1 MQESLFDRG
10 LLRLN
15 YHRSAREFA
24 NYSFLHDEVANR
36 IEDNLAFFNRNF
48 EKVLKIQR
56 DQFIANGDEIRA
68 DDEFLPFKNNSFD
81 LIISNLNFHFINQIP
96 QFLIQVKNLLKPGG
110 VFIASFFGEE
120 NLSELRQVL
129 YEVENKIYGGISPR
143 IAPTIDVK
151 TAAALIQKAGFT
163 NPISTLETIKIE
175 YSGVDKLLKD
185 LKMMGQGNIMH
196 KRSRKFATPRFFE
209 EISKKY
215 HELYQT
221 SDSKLLASFD
231 IVTVIGVSS
240 DHP

>member
-15 YHRSAREFA
+15 YRRSAKGFA
-24 NYSFLHDEVANR
+24 NYSFLHNEVANR
-36 IEDNLAFFNRNF
+36 IDENLTFLNRDF
-48 EKVLKIQR
+48 KKILKIQR
-56 DQFIANGDEIRA
+56 DEFFVNGDKIRA

-96 QFLIQVKNLLKPGG
+96 QFLIQIKNLLEPGG

-120 NLSELRQVL
+120 NLSELRHVL

-151 TAAALIQKAGFT
+151 TAAALIQKAGFD

-175 YSGVDKLLKD
+175 YFSVDNLLKD
-185 LKMMGQGNIMH
+185 LKMMGQGNIML
-196 KRSRKFATPRFFE
+196 KRSRKFATRGFFE
-209 EISKKY
+209 EIAKKY
-215 HELYQT
+215 HELYKT
-221 SDSKLLASFD
+221 SDGKLVASFD
-231 IVTVIGVSS
+231 IVTVIGGFSN
-240 DHP
+240 HP

>member
-36 IEDNLAFFNRNF
+36 IEDNLAFFNKNF

-56 DQFIANGDEIRA
+56 DQFIANGYEIRA

-196 KRSRKFATPRFFE
+196 KRSRKFATRRFFE

-240 DHP
+240 DK

>member
-1 MQESLFDRG
+1 

-36 IEDNLAFFNRNF
+36 IEDNLAFFNKNF

-56 DQFIANGDEIRA
+56 DQFIANGYEIRA

-196 KRSRKFATPRFFE
+196 KRSRKFATRRFFE

-240 DHP
+240 DK

>member
-36 IEDNLAFFNRNF
+36 IEDNLAFFNKNF

-196 KRSRKFATPRFFE
+196 KRSRKFATRRFFE

-240 DHP
+240 DK